1 MTPDRA
7 VEITKIIY
15 CNDCQD
21 EEECEDCI
29 HGLAIEALKKQ
40 SIYEQIKWERD
51 VALEQ
56 LESIGVGLG
65 RKMDDVKEAMEKQI
79 PKKVEYGNDNS
90 WGVNKKVP
98 VCPVCD
104 YFLTQ
109 TYFIGNGQK
118 ITYCDHC
125 GQKIDWSEEE

>member
-1 MTPDRA
+1 MKVQSAINTIRYRIETA
-7 VEITKIIY
+7 SEIAGKGA
-15 CNDCQD
+15 DGKAF
-21 EEECEDCI
+21 ED
-29 HGLAIEALKKQ
+29 LEMAIEAL
-40 SIYEQIKWERD
+40 
-51 VALEQ
+51 
-56 LESIGVGLG
+56 
-65 RKMDDVKEAMEKQI
+65 EKQK

-125 GQKIDWSEEE
+125 GQKIQWGD